1 MLAGS
6 SLKYSRQV
14 PDQEFV
20 VAGPDL
26 NLPTRGLSAI
36 VGVSLNRGNSR
47 NACSWRPFLDRVPHS
62 PSHAPART
70 TRDGQVG
77 FHSSRRHP
85 ESSATEPLFADERLV
100 ARFRPLPTVRGR
112 IDEMLWGATRYQSQR
127 EEPDSKR
134 TSDDCIRNHDQ
145 QTGSLGN
152 ATHPAVRWRLDSG
165 VAIAVR
171 RLMRRVPGAPCWRR
185 LWHSSTCG

>member
-1 MLAGS
+1 M
-6 SLKYSRQV
+6 
-14 PDQEFV
+14 
-20 VAGPDL
+20 
-26 NLPTRGLSAI
+26 
-36 VGVSLNRGNSR
+36 
-47 NACSWRPFLDRVPHS
+47 SWRRAMAAHLRRLLDNATGSGDQGGFRS
-62 PSHAPART
+62 PGSTEKSIALLDARRPGWISLVET
-70 TRDGQVG
+70 PSGEQRDG
-77 FHSSRRHP
+77 
-85 ESSATEPLFADERLV
+85 ALFADERLV
-100 ARFRPLPTVRGR
+100 ARFRPLPTVRRR